1 MSTEQF
7 VIIGNGSSVNKAPTL
22 DLCWILLAFV
32 IHNRLY
38 RHNQC
43 SLNSL
48 DVVDVA
54 RSIDNINSTWYKAE
68 CVERDGTATEGRDE
82 WAKSGRVAKSII
94 ANWRLDLIT
103 PLVSPLLDK
112 YKITGP
118 VDHVNIAAKSNSH
131 LLPPIAPPPRNGNLF
146 LIFLPTQCSAALK
159 KKIAFKY
166 RPSRPEWM
174 TFREPYGVGDIHL
187 GMSRICEYMH
197 NLSLFETV
205 LIHTITGTYAQQRR
219 WCGIYRIRMTRRD
232 QIWDSAHG
240 DCNARALFHPMASAE
255 REKKKDFYRFLSP
268 LMDVFGFNTRS
279 SIY

>member
-1 MSTEQF
+1 MLFPIYSNRLQEEIFRASRVIQERERKQIKKNTRCDPTCSWKHVPEDICIYTYRALNEMSTEQF

-159 KKIAFKY
+159 K
-166 RPSRPEWM
+166 RLHSSTGLVGRNEW
-174 TFREPYGVGDIHL
+174 R
-187 GMSRICEYMH
+187 
-197 NLSLFETV
+197 FES
-205 LIHTITGTYAQQRR
+205 H
-219 WCGIYRIRMTRRD
+219 M
-232 QIWDSAHG
+232 
-240 DCNARALFHPMASAE
+240 E
-255 REKKKDFYRFLSP
+255 
-268 LMDVFGFNTRS
+268 
-279 SIY
+279 